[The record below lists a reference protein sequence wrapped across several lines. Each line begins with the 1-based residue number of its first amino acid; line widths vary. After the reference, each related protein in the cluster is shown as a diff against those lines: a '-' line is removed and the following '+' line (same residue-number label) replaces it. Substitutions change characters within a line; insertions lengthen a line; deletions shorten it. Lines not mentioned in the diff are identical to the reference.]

1 MRTEILCQELV
12 LVVGKRY
19 WNRRIEIMRFVKR
32 CFIVLAA
39 LCLCWLLVPVPV
51 LNRRR
56 GGDCDGIFED

>member
-1 MRTEILCQELV
+1 
-12 LVVGKRY
+12 
-19 WNRRIEIMRFVKR
+19 MRFVKR

>member
-1 MRTEILCQELV
+1 MRD
-12 LVVGKRY
+12 

-39 LCLCWLLVPVPV
+39 LCLCWLLVPVLV

>member
-39 LCLCWLLVPVPV
+39 LCLCWLLVPVLV

>member
-1 MRTEILCQELV
+1 MPGIGTGRGMRD
-12 LVVGKRY
+12 

-39 LCLCWLLVPVPV
+39 LCLCWLLVPVLV